1 MLLFF
6 LFTRFYLYVLLFFL
20 FPRVVLLVVVA
31 VVAGFAVVVV
41 VVVMVETVNRAP
53 VEDTGLRAAHLSVV
67 KLGCIDSSLK
77 QAA

>member
-6 LFTRFYLYVLLFFL
+6 LFTRYYLYVLLFFL

-31 VVAGFAVVVV
+31 VVAGFAVV

>member
-41 VVVMVETVNRAP
+41 VMVETVNRAP